1 MMAAVKTQ
9 RDRRYPLVSVGGFGR
24 EREPSV
30 QPTRTSHHYKGRS
43 RVALSQRCLMAGVGC
58 QDLARSPLR
67 GDNTTVT
74 TLVVSLLMIGN
85 AGAMLAAGIGIG
97 RRRRLNYGFAFL
109 VLAVN
114 IVLTLTDQFGLLDVV
129 TLVIDLILLGLLIG
143 LMKQTRPARL
153 RAD

>member
-1 MMAAVKTQ
+1 
-9 RDRRYPLVSVGGFGR
+9 
-24 EREPSV
+24 
-30 QPTRTSHHYKGRS
+30 
-43 RVALSQRCLMAGVGC
+43 
-58 QDLARSPLR
+58 
-67 GDNTTVT
+67 
-74 TLVVSLLMIGN
+74 MIGN